1 MPLHN
6 LTRFPRLEFIGAPTP
21 LEYLPRF
28 SDYLGRE
35 IFIKR
40 DDVTPM
46 AMGGNKLRKLEFLA
60 ADALREG
67 AETLITAGAIQSNHV
82 RQTAAVAAKLGLH
95 CVALLENPIGT
106 TAENYLTNGNRL
118 LLDLFNT
125 QIEMC
130 DALTDPNAQLEELA
144 TRVEAQGF
152 RPYVIPVGGSNALG
166 ALGYVESALE
176 IAQQCEGAVNISSVV
191 VASGSAGTHAG
202 LAVGLEQ
209 LMPESEDA
217 LTDPN
222 AQLEELATRVEA
234 QGFRPYVIPVGGSN
248 ALGALGYVESAL
260 EIAQQCEGAV
270 NISSVVVAS
279 GSAGTHAG
287 LAVGLEQLMPESEL
301 IGVTVS
307 RSVADQL
314 PKVVNLQQ
322 AIAKELELT
331 ASAEILLW
339 DDYFAPGYGVPNDEG
354 MEAVKLLARLEGIL
368 LDPVY
373 TGKAMAGLID
383 GISQKRFKDEGPILF
398 IHTGG
403 APALFA
409 YHPHV

>member
-28 SDYLGRE
+28 SDYLGRD

-67 AETLITAGAIQSNHV
+67 ADTLITAGAIQSNHV

-118 LLDLFNT
+118 LLDLFNV
-125 QIEMC
+125 QVEMC
-130 DALTDPNAQLEELA
+130 DALHAPDAQLQELA
-144 TRVEAQGF
+144 TRIEAQGF
-152 RPYVIPVGGSNALG
+152 RPYIIPVGGSNALG

-176 IAQQCEGAVNISSVV
+176 IAQQCEGAVQLSSVV

-209 LMPESEDA
+209 LMPDV
-217 LTDPN
+217 D
-222 AQLEELATRVEA
+222 
-234 QGFRPYVIPVGGSN
+234 
-248 ALGALGYVESAL
+248 
-260 EIAQQCEGAV
+260 
-270 NISSVVVAS
+270 
-279 GSAGTHAG
+279 
-287 LAVGLEQLMPESEL
+287 L

-307 RSVADQL
+307 RSVADQK
-314 PKVVNLQQ
+314 PKVVALQQ
-322 AIAKELELT
+322 AVARELELT
-331 ASAEILLW
+331 VAAEILLW
-339 DDYFAPGYGVPNDEG
+339 DD
-354 MEAVKLLARLEGIL
+354 
-368 LDPVY
+368 
-373 TGKAMAGLID
+373 
-383 GISQKRFKDEGPILF
+383 
-398 IHTGG
+398 
-403 APALFA
+403 
-409 YHPHV
+409 

>member
-1 MPLHN
+1 MSLQN
-6 LTRFPRLEFIGAPTP
+6 LTRFPRLELIGAPTP
-21 LEYLPRF
+21 LEYLPRL
-28 SDYLGRE
+28 SDHLGRE

-40 DDVTPM
+40 DDTTPL

-67 AETLITAGAIQSNHV
+67 ADTLITAGAIQSNHV

-106 TAENYLTNGNRL
+106 RAENYLSNGNRL

-125 QIEMC
+125 QVEMC
-130 DALTDPNAQLEELA
+130 DALTDPAAQLDELA
-144 TRVEAQGF
+144 TRIEAQGY

-166 ALGYVESALE
+166 ALGYVESVLE
-176 IAQQCEGAVNISSVV
+176 ISQQCEDAVAISSVV

-209 LMPESEDA
+209 LMPQA
-217 LTDPN
+217 
-222 AQLEELATRVEA
+222 
-234 QGFRPYVIPVGGSN
+234 
-248 ALGALGYVESAL
+248 
-260 EIAQQCEGAV
+260 
-270 NISSVVVAS
+270 
-279 GSAGTHAG
+279 
-287 LAVGLEQLMPESEL
+287 EL

-314 PKVVNLQQ
+314 PKVVALQQ
-322 AIAKELELT
+322 AVANSLELQ
-331 ASAEILLW
+331 AKAEIILW
-339 DDYFAPGYGVPNDEG
+339 DDYFAPGYGTPNEDG
-354 MEAVKLLARLEGIL
+354 MAAVKLLAQLEGIL

-383 GISQKRFKDEGPILF
+383 GITQKRFKDEGPILF
-398 IHTGG
+398 VHTGG

-409 YHPHV
+409 YHPHL

>member
-1 MPLHN
+1 MSLHN
-6 LTRFPRLEFIGAPTP
+6 LTRFPRLELIGAPTP
-21 LEYLPRF
+21 LEYLPRL
-28 SDYLGRE
+28 SDHLGRE

-40 DDVTPM
+40 DDTTPL

-67 AETLITAGAIQSNHV
+67 ADTLITAGAIQSNHV

-106 TAENYLTNGNRL
+106 RAENYLSNGNRL

-125 QIEMC
+125 QVEMC
-130 DALTDPNAQLEELA
+130 DALTDPAAQLDELA
-144 TRVEAQGF
+144 TRIEAQGY

-176 IAQQCEGAVNISSVV
+176 IAQQCEGAVEISSVV

-209 LMPESEDA
+209 LMPQA
-217 LTDPN
+217 
-222 AQLEELATRVEA
+222 
-234 QGFRPYVIPVGGSN
+234 
-248 ALGALGYVESAL
+248 
-260 EIAQQCEGAV
+260 
-270 NISSVVVAS
+270 
-279 GSAGTHAG
+279 
-287 LAVGLEQLMPESEL
+287 EL

-307 RSVADQL
+307 RAVADQL
-314 PKVVNLQQ
+314 PKVVALQQ
-322 AIAKELELT
+322 AVANSLELQVK
-331 ASAEILLW
+331 ADIILW
-339 DDYFAPGYGVPNDEG
+339 DDYFAPGYGTPNEEG
-354 MEAVKLLARLEGIL
+354 MAAVKLLAQLEGIL

-383 GISQKRFKDEGPILF
+383 GITQKRFKDEGPILF
-398 IHTGG
+398 VHTGG

-409 YHPHV
+409 YHPHF

>member
-1 MPLHN
+1 MSLQN
-6 LTRFPRLEFIGAPTP
+6 LTRFPRLELIGAPTP
-21 LEYLPRF
+21 LEYLPRL
-28 SDYLGRE
+28 SDHLGRE

-40 DDVTPM
+40 DDTTPL

-67 AETLITAGAIQSNHV
+67 ADTLISAGAIQSNHV

-106 TAENYLTNGNRL
+106 RAENYLSNGNRL

-125 QIEMC
+125 QIEVC
-130 DALTDPNAQLEELA
+130 DALTDPAAQLDELA
-144 TRVEAQGF
+144 TRIEAQGY

-176 IAQQCEGAVNISSVV
+176 IAQQCEDAVEISSVV

-209 LMPESEDA
+209 LMPQA
-217 LTDPN
+217 
-222 AQLEELATRVEA
+222 
-234 QGFRPYVIPVGGSN
+234 
-248 ALGALGYVESAL
+248 
-260 EIAQQCEGAV
+260 
-270 NISSVVVAS
+270 
-279 GSAGTHAG
+279 
-287 LAVGLEQLMPESEL
+287 EL

-307 RSVADQL
+307 RAVADQL
-314 PKVVNLQQ
+314 PKVVALQQ
-322 AIAKELELT
+322 AVANSLELQ
-331 ASAEILLW
+331 AKADIILW
-339 DDYFAPGYGVPNDEG
+339 DDYFAPGYGTPNEEG
-354 MEAVKLLARLEGIL
+354 MAAVKLLAQLEGIL

-383 GISQKRFKDEGPILF
+383 GITQKRFKDEGPILF
-398 IHTGG
+398 VHTGG

>member
-1 MPLHN
+1 MSLQN
-6 LTRFPRLEFIGAPTP
+6 LTRFPRLELIGAPTP

-28 SDYLGRE
+28 SDYIGRD

-40 DDVTPM
+40 DDVTPL

-67 AETLITAGAIQSNHV
+67 ADTLVTAGAIQSNHV

-95 CVALLENPIGT
+95 CVALLENPMGT
-106 TAENYLTNGNRL
+106 KAENYLSNGNRL

-125 QIEMC
+125 QVDMC
-130 DALTDPNAQLEELA
+130 EALTDPNAQLAELA
-144 TRVEAQGF
+144 TRLEAQGF

-176 IAQQCEGAVNISSVV
+176 IAQQCEGAVSISSVV

-209 LMPESEDA
+209 VMPEA
-217 LTDPN
+217 
-222 AQLEELATRVEA
+222 
-234 QGFRPYVIPVGGSN
+234 
-248 ALGALGYVESAL
+248 
-260 EIAQQCEGAV
+260 
-270 NISSVVVAS
+270 
-279 GSAGTHAG
+279 
-287 LAVGLEQLMPESEL
+287 EL

-307 RSVADQL
+307 RKVADQL
-314 PKVVNLQQ
+314 PKVVTLQQ
-322 AIAKELELT
+322 EIARSLELT
-331 ASAEILLW
+331 ATAGITLW
-339 DDYFAPGYGVPNDEG
+339 DDYFAPAYGIPNDDG

-409 YHPHV
+409 YHPHI

>member
-1 MPLHN
+1 MSLQN

-28 SDYLGRE
+28 SDYIGRD

-40 DDVTPM
+40 DDVTPL

-67 AETLITAGAIQSNHV
+67 ADTLVTAGAIQSNHV

-95 CVALLENPIGT
+95 CVALLENPMGT
-106 TAENYLTNGNRL
+106 KAENYLSNGNRL

-125 QIEMC
+125 QVEMC
-130 DALTDPNAQLEELA
+130 EALTDPNAQLAQLA
-144 TRVEAQGF
+144 TRLEAQGF

-176 IAQQCEGAVNISSVV
+176 IAQQCEGAVSISSVV

-209 LMPESEDA
+209 VMPEA
-217 LTDPN
+217 
-222 AQLEELATRVEA
+222 
-234 QGFRPYVIPVGGSN
+234 
-248 ALGALGYVESAL
+248 
-260 EIAQQCEGAV
+260 
-270 NISSVVVAS
+270 
-279 GSAGTHAG
+279 
-287 LAVGLEQLMPESEL
+287 EL

-307 RSVADQL
+307 RKVADQL
-314 PKVVNLQQ
+314 PKVVTLQQ
-322 AIAKELELT
+322 EIARSLELT
-331 ASAEILLW
+331 ATAGITLW
-339 DDYFAPGYGVPNDEG
+339 DDYFAPAYGIPNDDG

-383 GISQKRFKDEGPILF
+383 GVRQKRFKDEGPILF
-398 IHTGG
+398 VHTGG

-409 YHPHV
+409 YHPHI

>member
-1 MPLHN
+1 MSLLN
-6 LTRFPRLEFIGAPTP
+6 LSRFPRLEFIGAPTP
-21 LEYLPRF
+21 LEYLPRL
-28 SDYLGRE
+28 SDHLGRD

-40 DDVTPM
+40 DDVTPI
-46 AMGGNKLRKLEFLA
+46 ALGGNKLRKLEFLA

-67 AETLITAGAIQSNHV
+67 ADTLVTAGAIQSNHV

-118 LLDLFNT
+118 LLDLFNARV
-125 QIEMC
+125 EMC
-130 DALTDPNAQLEELA
+130 DALSDPQAQLGELA
-144 TRVEAQGF
+144 TRLEAQGF

-166 ALGYVESALE
+166 ALGYVESAQE
-176 IAQQCEGAVNISSVV
+176 IARQCEGAVAISSVV

-209 LMPESEDA
+209 LMPQA
-217 LTDPN
+217 
-222 AQLEELATRVEA
+222 
-234 QGFRPYVIPVGGSN
+234 
-248 ALGALGYVESAL
+248 
-260 EIAQQCEGAV
+260 
-270 NISSVVVAS
+270 
-279 GSAGTHAG
+279 
-287 LAVGLEQLMPESEL
+287 EL

-307 RSVADQL
+307 RSVEAQK
-314 PKVVNLQQ
+314 PKVVAIQQ
-322 AIAKELELT
+322 ALAQSLELQARADIT
-331 ASAEILLW
+331 LW
-339 DDYFAPGYGVPNDEG
+339 DDYFAPGYGTPNDAG
-354 MEAVKLLARLEGIL
+354 MEAVKLLAQLEGIL

-398 IHTGG
+398 VHTGG

>member
-1 MPLHN
+1 MSLQN
-6 LTRFPRLEFIGAPTP
+6 LTRFPRLELVGAPTP
-21 LEYLPRF
+21 LEYLPRL
-28 SDYLGRE
+28 SDHLGRE

-40 DDVTPM
+40 DDTTPL

-67 AETLITAGAIQSNHV
+67 ADTLITAGAIQSNHV

-106 TAENYLTNGNRL
+106 RAENYLSNGNRL

-125 QIEMC
+125 QVEMC
-130 DALTDPNAQLEELA
+130 DALTDPAAQLDELA
-144 TRVEAQGF
+144 TRIEAQGY

-176 IAQQCEGAVNISSVV
+176 IAQQCEDAVEISSVV

-209 LMPESEDA
+209 LMPQA
-217 LTDPN
+217 
-222 AQLEELATRVEA
+222 
-234 QGFRPYVIPVGGSN
+234 
-248 ALGALGYVESAL
+248 
-260 EIAQQCEGAV
+260 
-270 NISSVVVAS
+270 
-279 GSAGTHAG
+279 
-287 LAVGLEQLMPESEL
+287 EL

-307 RSVADQL
+307 RAVADQL
-314 PKVVNLQQ
+314 PKVVALQQ
-322 AIAKELELT
+322 AVANSLALQAK
-331 ASAEILLW
+331 ADIILW
-339 DDYFAPGYGVPNDEG
+339 DDYFAPGYGTPNEEG
-354 MEAVKLLARLEGIL
+354 MAAVKLLAQLEGIL

-383 GISQKRFKDEGPILF
+383 GITQKRFKDEGPILF
-398 IHTGG
+398 VHTGG

-409 YHPHV
+409 YHPHL

>member
-1 MPLHN
+1 MSLQN
-6 LTRFPRLEFIGAPTP
+6 LTRFPRLELIGAPTP

-28 SDYLGRE
+28 SDYIGRD

-40 DDVTPM
+40 DDVTPL

-67 AETLITAGAIQSNHV
+67 ADTLVTAGAIQSNHV

-95 CVALLENPIGT
+95 CVALLENPMGT
-106 TAENYLTNGNRL
+106 KAENYLSNGNRL

-125 QIEMC
+125 QVEMC
-130 DALTDPNAQLEELA
+130 EALTDPNAQLAELA
-144 TRVEAQGF
+144 TRLEAQGF

-176 IAQQCEGAVNISSVV
+176 IAQQCEGAVSISSVV

-209 LMPESEDA
+209 VMPEA
-217 LTDPN
+217 
-222 AQLEELATRVEA
+222 
-234 QGFRPYVIPVGGSN
+234 
-248 ALGALGYVESAL
+248 
-260 EIAQQCEGAV
+260 
-270 NISSVVVAS
+270 
-279 GSAGTHAG
+279 
-287 LAVGLEQLMPESEL
+287 EL

-307 RSVADQL
+307 RKVADQL
-314 PKVVNLQQ
+314 PKVVALQQ
-322 AIAKELELT
+322 EIARSLELT
-331 ASAEILLW
+331 ATAGITLW
-339 DDYFAPGYGVPNDEG
+339 DDYFAPAYGIPNDDG

-409 YHPHV
+409 YHPHI

>member
-1 MPLHN
+1 MSMQN

-28 SDYLGRE
+28 SDYLGRD

-67 AETLITAGAIQSNHV
+67 ADTLITAGAIQSNHV
-82 RQTAAVAAKLGLH
+82 RQTAAVAAKLGLN

-106 TAENYLTNGNRL
+106 RAENYLTNGNRL
-118 LLDLFNT
+118 LLDLFNV

-130 DALTDPNAQLEELA
+130 DALTDPAAQLEELA

-176 IAQQCEGAVNISSVV
+176 IAQQCEGAVSLSSVV

-209 LMPESEDA
+209 LMPD
-217 LTDPN
+217 
-222 AQLEELATRVEA
+222 V
-234 QGFRPYVIPVGGSN
+234 
-248 ALGALGYVESAL
+248 
-260 EIAQQCEGAV
+260 
-270 NISSVVVAS
+270 
-279 GSAGTHAG
+279 
-287 LAVGLEQLMPESEL
+287 EL

-307 RSVADQL
+307 RSIADQK
-314 PKVVNLQQ
+314 PKVVTLQQ
-322 AIAKELELT
+322 AVAQQLDVQAK
-331 ASAEILLW
+331 ADILLW
-339 DDYFAPGYGVPNDEG
+339 DDYFAPGYGTPNEEG
-354 MEAVKLLARLEGIL
+354 LEAIKLLARLEGIL

-383 GISQKRFKDEGPILF
+383 GITQKRFKDEGPILF
-398 IHTGG
+398 VHTGG

>member
-1 MPLHN
+1 MSLQN

-28 SDYLGRE
+28 SDYIGRD

-40 DDVTPM
+40 DDVTPL

-67 AETLITAGAIQSNHV
+67 ADTLVTAGAIQSNHV

-95 CVALLENPIGT
+95 CVALLENPMGT
-106 TAENYLTNGNRL
+106 KAENYLSNGNRL

-125 QIEMC
+125 QVDMC
-130 DALTDPNAQLEELA
+130 EALTDPNAQLAELA
-144 TRVEAQGF
+144 TRLEAQGF

-176 IAQQCEGAVNISSVV
+176 IAQQCEGAVSISSVV

-209 LMPESEDA
+209 VMPEA
-217 LTDPN
+217 
-222 AQLEELATRVEA
+222 
-234 QGFRPYVIPVGGSN
+234 
-248 ALGALGYVESAL
+248 
-260 EIAQQCEGAV
+260 
-270 NISSVVVAS
+270 
-279 GSAGTHAG
+279 
-287 LAVGLEQLMPESEL
+287 EL

-307 RSVADQL
+307 RKVADQL
-314 PKVVNLQQ
+314 PKVVTLQQ
-322 AIAKELELT
+322 EIARSLELT
-331 ASAEILLW
+331 ATAGITLW
-339 DDYFAPGYGVPNDEG
+339 DDYFAPAYGIPNDDG

-398 IHTGG
+398 VHTGG

-409 YHPHV
+409 YHPHI

>member
-1 MPLHN
+1 MSLQN

-35 IFIKR
+35 IYIKR

-46 AMGGNKLRKLEFLA
+46 ALGGNKLRKLEFLA

-67 AETLITAGAIQSNHV
+67 ADTLITAGAIQSNHV

-106 TAENYLTNGNRL
+106 RAENYLTNGNRL
-118 LLDLFNT
+118 LLDLFNA

-130 DALTDPNAQLEELA
+130 DALTDPVAQLAELA
-144 TRVEAQGF
+144 TRIEAQGF
-152 RPYVIPVGGSNALG
+152 RPYVIPIGGSNALG

-176 IAQQCEGAVNISSVV
+176 IAQQCEGAVELSSIV

-209 LMPESEDA
+209 LMPEA
-217 LTDPN
+217 
-222 AQLEELATRVEA
+222 
-234 QGFRPYVIPVGGSN
+234 
-248 ALGALGYVESAL
+248 
-260 EIAQQCEGAV
+260 
-270 NISSVVVAS
+270 
-279 GSAGTHAG
+279 
-287 LAVGLEQLMPESEL
+287 EL

-307 RSVADQL
+307 RKRDEQK
-314 PKVVNLQQ
+314 PKVVALQQ
-322 AIAKELELT
+322 AIARELEIE
-331 ASAEILLW
+331 AKADIVLW
-339 DDYFAPGYGVPNDEG
+339 DEYFAPGYGTPNEEG
-354 MEAVKLLARLEGIL
+354 VEAIKLLARLEGIL

-383 GISQKRFKDEGPILF
+383 GINQNRFKDQGPILF